1 MAKTYPSIS
10 CTGLFQHDW
19 TSYRVGSA
27 NRGLLE
33 VIGGLFLI
41 LGLMTRIVAL
51 LFAIEMISAFIIVN
65 TSNVVV
71 LPEANELGLLSIPIR
86 FMAIS
91 ISLTLTEP
99 GRFSVEWNI
108 INRELFT
115 GKKDML
121 QALK

>member
-1 MAKTYPSIS
+1 
-10 CTGLFQHDW
+10 
-19 TSYRVGSA
+19 
-27 NRGLLE
+27 
-33 VIGGLFLI
+33 
-41 LGLMTRIVAL
+41 MTRIVAL

-108 INRELFT
+108 MNRELFT